1 MRFEFIKEHQEE
13 FEVNVMCDVL
23 EVSRSGFY
31 AWCER
36 PASDRTL
43 ANEALL
49 IEIKRVF
56 AENRCLYGPLRV
68 WKALKEQEIPCSKGR
83 VERLMRENGI
93 RVQPKKRYTV
103 TTQADESKIPAPNL
117 LDRDFSAERP
127 NRKWVADI
135 TYIWTQEGWLY
146 LAGVMDLFSRRIV
159 GWAMAEHM
167 TAQLVCDAFDMAIQQ
182 RKPDE
187 GLLHHSDRGSQYTSH
202 LFQDRLHSVKAIASM
217 SRKGN
222 CYDNAA
228 MESFF
233 GTLKSELVDRT
244 TYRTRAEAQTDVF
257 FYIEGFYN
265 RTRLHSYLGYKSP
278 QSFEENYL
286 QQQQLD
292 LLMCPLISG

>member
-13 FEVNVMCDVL
+13 FEVSVMCDVL

-36 PASDRTL
+36 PASERAL

-49 IEIKRVF
+49 VEIKRIF
-56 AENRCLYGPLRV
+56 AENRCLYGPVRV
-68 WKALKEQEIPCSKGR
+68 WKALQEQGIPCGKGR

-117 LDRDFSAERP
+117 LDRDFSAEKP

-202 LFQDRLHSVKAIASM
+202 LFQDRLHSAKAIASM

-278 QSFEENYL
+278 QTFEENYL

-292 LLMCPLISG
+292 LSSCPLISG

>member
-1 MRFEFIKEHQEE
+1 
-13 FEVNVMCDVL
+13 MCDVL

-36 PASDRTL
+36 SASERAL

-56 AENRCLYGPLRV
+56 AENRCLYGSFHV
-68 WKALKEQEIPCSKGR
+68 WKALQKQEISCSKGR
-83 VERLMRENGI
+83 AERLMRENDI

-103 TTQADESKIPAPNL
+103 TTQADEGKILAPNL
-117 LDRDFSAERP
+117 HNRDFSAAKP

-135 TYIWTQEGWLY
+135 TYIWTQEGGVY
-146 LAGVMDLFSRRIV
+146 LAGVMDLFSRHIV
-159 GWAMAEHM
+159 GWAMAEYM
-167 TAQLVCDAFDMAIQQ
+167 TAQLVCAAFDMAIQQ
-182 RKPDE
+182 RNLGQ

-202 LFQDRLHSVKAIASM
+202 LFQDRLHSVRAIASM
-217 SRKGN
+217 SRKAN

-233 GTLKSELVDRT
+233 GTLKSALVDRT

-278 QSFEENYL
+278 QSFEESYL

-292 LLMCPLISG
+292 LLLCPLISG